1 MAGEPVR
8 LNHHSGSVRTAC
20 VGLLVVAAI
29 SVAAGS
35 GRKPAME
42 NSTVSIRLLT
52 DAEAAQLSQRVPKLR
67 PQPEGI
73 ARFGS
78 EVLERVFPTSSFY
91 RAYRDGLPSIPYL
104 VAVGNDSLISMP
116 DGFNWLLLEHGIE
129 VSDKN
134 IVEMAKVFVLLAVG
148 DQHFRPLD
156 AFPPLVFLEAKRI
169 TQEIGGIS

>member
-1 MAGEPVR
+1 
-8 LNHHSGSVRTAC
+8 
-20 VGLLVVAAI
+20 
-29 SVAAGS
+29 
-35 GRKPAME
+35 ME